1 MTDSKT
7 ALDHALVNMKIM
19 TEDGL
24 TLDCKDSIIYF
35 IRRLRDAA
43 HSQKHKIATFAGDGL
58 ILDIEKL
65 TKECNVDLQMFLDS
79 LNSSLNY
86 EVHWKGV
93 IQSVRAYIHWTAPG
107 LHKMELNDVT
117 HLAMQARSGTG
128 DAETVQNIIFR
139 WHLQKQGFNA
149 LNDFFKCRKLRKYD
163 FNEICLKMLSIDSC
177 ILILSLG
184 HDVIW
189 TEKIENRVLELVQ
202 QQEKLFVFDVR
213 SDDDLHQKQRI
224 VTSYWSARQ
233 PVLLV
238 DEVDLLVAA
247 IRRDSFTEK
256 ATHFLKMLREE
267 IEILTAIFQMNLG
280 EKIRLDPKSLSDRGK
295 FLLQSVVCDYL
306 DCPLWESAQCSQKI
320 SQTCETETFH
330 YYTMRRWKEFCRPI
344 LKRLN
349 MLKYEFSEQ
358 FCDTC
363 HKEYKALEDQ
373 TNPHRNFFVTYE
385 WQNRIVMYR
394 AQFADTC
401 DQDFETGHFAE
412 VRNQALRL
420 RKMTSDLV
428 QTLLT
433 DAREF
438 DNWLNGR
445 AIDPAK
451 IIRHNSHYL
460 LTAMPDPHAD

>member
-7 ALDHALVNMKIM
+7 ALDHALVHMKII

-24 TLDCKDSIIYF
+24 TLDCKDSIVYF
-35 IRRLRDAA
+35 IRRLREAA
-43 HSQKHKIATFAGDGL
+43 KSQKHKIATFAGDGL
-58 ILDIEKL
+58 ILDIERL
-65 TKECNVDLQMFLDS
+65 AKECNVDLQMFLDS

-86 EVHWKGV
+86 EVHWQGV
-93 IQSVRAYIHWTAPG
+93 IQSVRDYIHWTAPG
-107 LHKMELNDVT
+107 LDKMTLNDVT
-117 HLAMQARSGTG
+117 HLARMALAGEG
-128 DAETVQNIIFR
+128 DWATVQNIIFR

-163 FNEICLKMLSIDSC
+163 FNGLCLKILSIDSC
-177 ILILSLG
+177 ILMLTLR

-189 TEKIENRVLELVQ
+189 TDKIEDRVLELLQ
-202 QQEKLFVFDVR
+202 QQQKLFVFDVR
-213 SDDDLHQKQRI
+213 SDDDFHQKQRI

-256 ATHFLKMLREE
+256 ATHFLKMIREE
-267 IEILTAIFQMNLG
+267 TEILTAIFQMNLG
-280 EKIRLDPKSLSDRGK
+280 EQIVLDANSLSDRGK
-295 FLLQSVVCDYL
+295 FLLQTVVCDYR
-306 DCPLWESAQCSQKI
+306 DCPLWGSAQCSQKI
-320 SQTCETETFH
+320 AQTCETETFH
-330 YYTMRRWKEFCRPI
+330 YYTIRRWKEFCRPL

-349 MLKYEFSEQ
+349 MLRYEFSEQ

-363 HKEYKALEDQ
+363 HKQYKELEDQ
-373 TNPHRNFFVTYE
+373 IEPHRNFFVTYE

-394 AQFADTC
+394 AKFAD
-401 DQDFETGHFAE
+401 QEFATGHFAE
-412 VRNQALRL
+412 VRNQAVRL
-420 RKMTSDLV
+420 KKMTSDLV

-445 AIDPAK
+445 EIDPAK
-451 IIRHNSHYL
+451 IIHHNSHHL
-460 LTAMPDPHAD
+460 LTTMPDPSVD